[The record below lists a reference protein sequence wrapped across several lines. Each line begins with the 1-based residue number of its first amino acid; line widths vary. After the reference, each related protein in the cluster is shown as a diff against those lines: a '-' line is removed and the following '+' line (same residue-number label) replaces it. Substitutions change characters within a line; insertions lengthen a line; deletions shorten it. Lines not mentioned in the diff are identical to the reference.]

1 MLVLQNRLWATLYL
15 IVAMS
20 LYVCYSYLFKWFGT
34 LRYWFGTLRYS
45 YLSDLNVQNDVHEL
59 PICLYNCS
67 LKLSNVVS
75 QFSSYFLF
83 MLILV
88 ETD

>member
-34 LRYWFGTLRYS
+34 LRYYDDFCTPTQVCKTMFM
-45 YLSDLNVQNDVHEL
+45 N
-59 PICLYNCS
+59 CLFVY
-67 LKLSNVVS
+67 
-75 QFSSYFLF
+75 
-83 MLILV
+83 I
-88 ETD
+88 